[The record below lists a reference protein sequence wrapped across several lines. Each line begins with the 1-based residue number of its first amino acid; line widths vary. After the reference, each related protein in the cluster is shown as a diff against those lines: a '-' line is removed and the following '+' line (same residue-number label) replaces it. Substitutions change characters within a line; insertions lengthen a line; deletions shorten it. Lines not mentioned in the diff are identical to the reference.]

1 MGVYF
6 KINLEFNH
14 KILLHKVED
23 SIKSRQK
30 GYVCVVDGNVL
41 ATTHQDESYKKIING
56 SIVNACDGSS
66 IAILASLIHHKR
78 FTTFTGPELF
88 TEFVSK
94 NYKQFFLGNTQEI
107 LNILKTKFEKESF
120 NMELFKF
127 QPLPFKSVEEFDYV
141 TIAKDINE
149 FLPDIV
155 WVSLGAPKQ
164 ERFISKLI
172 PEIKQGVLF
181 AIGAA
186 FNLYINNDSNKRA
199 PVLFRKMHLEWIY
212 RICQEPK
219 RVGKRAFNYLKII
232 PVIVK
237 DELRNCKSKI
247 D

>member
-6 KINLEFNH
+6 NINLEFNH
-14 KILLHKVED
+14 KVLLHKVED
-23 SIKSRQK
+23 SIKSRKK

-66 IAILASLIHHKR
+66 IAILAGLIHHER

-94 NYKQFFLGNTQEI
+94 NYKQYFLGNTEEN

-127 QPLPFKSVEEFDYV
+127 QSLPFKSVEDFDYNI
-141 TIAKDINE
+141 IAKDIND

-164 ERFISKLI
+164 ERFISKLL

-186 FNLYINNDSNKRA
+186 FNLYIDDDCNKRA
-199 PVLFRKMHLEWIY
+199 PVIIRKMHLEWIY
-212 RICQEPK
+212 RICQEPE
-219 RVGKRAFNYLKII
+219 RVGKRALNYLKII
-232 PVIVK
+232 PVIVMN
-237 DELRNCKSKI
+237 ELRKGK
-247 D
+247 

>member
-1 MGVYF
+1 MIKYF
-6 KINLEFNH
+6 DILLEFNKAIIIE
-14 KILLHKVED
+14 KISNYISDKT
-23 SIKSRQK
+23 K

-41 ATTHQDESYKKIING
+41 ATTHQDESYKTIING

-66 IAILASLIHHKR
+66 IAILAGLIHHER

-94 NYKQFFLGNTQEI
+94 NYKQYFLGNTEEN
-107 LNILKTKFEKESF
+107 LNTLKTKFEEESF

-127 QPLPFKSVEEFDYV
+127 QSLPFKSVEDFDYNI
-141 TIAKDINE
+141 IAKDIND

-164 ERFISKLI
+164 ERFISKLL

-186 FNLYINNDSNKRA
+186 FNLYINDDCNKRA
-199 PVLFRKMHLEWIY
+199 PVIFRKMHLEWIY

-219 RVGKRAFNYLKII
+219 RVGKRALNYLKII
-232 PVIVK
+232 PVIVMN
-237 DELRNCKSKI
+237 ELRKGK
-247 D
+247 